1 ADHSGPG
8 FGGRGVSLS
17 GKVGSEV
24 KRVDFER
31 RVNVVER
38 ALIGQHPAIIKLRA
52 LIEKVAPS
60 DVTILIS
67 GESGV
72 GKEVVARAI
81 HSMSQRHTR
90 LFVPVNCAAIP
101 RDLLQS
107 EMSGHDRGAFT
118 GASGT

>member
-1 ADHSGPG
+1 M
-8 FGGRGVSLS
+8 SLS
-17 GKVGSEV
+17 GKAGSEV

-31 RVNVVER
+31 RVNAVER
-38 ALIGQHPAIIKLRA
+38 ALIGQHPAITKLRA

-81 HSMSQRHTR
+81 HSM
-90 LFVPVNCAAIP
+90 
-101 RDLLQS
+101 
-107 EMSGHDRGAFT
+107 
-118 GASGT
+118 